1 MLTRFNR
8 VIIRLLTIL
17 YLKGGL
23 FNLRV
28 KALYIK
34 VFNIFNSFRL
44 EFKIETRVFK
54 DRCGFIIK
62 GLTKALYRAIHLERV

>member
-1 MLTRFNR
+1 VFN
-8 VIIRLLTIL
+8 IRLSTIL

-34 VFNIFNSFRL
+34 VFNIFNSFRP
-44 EFKIETRVFK
+44 EFKIKTRVFK
-54 DRCGFIIK
+54 D
-62 GLTKALYRAIHLERV
+62 